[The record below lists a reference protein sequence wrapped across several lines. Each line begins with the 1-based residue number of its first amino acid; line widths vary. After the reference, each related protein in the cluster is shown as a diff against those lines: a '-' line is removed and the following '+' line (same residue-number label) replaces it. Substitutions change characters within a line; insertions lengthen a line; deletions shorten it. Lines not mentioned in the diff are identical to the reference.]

1 VLLVSRQK
9 LSPGRMREMKRENDG
24 QSERSSDGERQQGG
38 FSHKE
43 LMMMAIRRISP
54 TQFGGPLKR
63 EPA

>member
-1 VLLVSRQK
+1 
-9 LSPGRMREMKRENDG
+9 MREMKRENDG